1 MSGSVIPGPDAYS
14 RLRGKRIPVAGPQ
27 ITEEEVALV
36 ADAARNGWYENA
48 TTYITQFERMM
59 AEYCGVKYAIAV
71 SHATSAI
78 HLALATLGVK
88 DGDEV
93 IAPDIT
99 WIASVAPIYQTG
111 AEAVL
116 VDIREDTW
124 CIDVEAIARAITP
137 RTKAILG
144 VDLYGSM
151 CDWPAIEA
159 LAKAHGLKVIED
171 AAEALGSSL
180 NGKRAGA
187 FGDIS
192 VLSFH
197 GSKTVTTGEGGMLL
211 TDDETLY
218 RRALFLRDHGRTN
231 VAGRYQMFYNT
242 EIAFKYKM
250 SAMQAALGVGQM
262 KRIDALVAHKR
273 NTFEWY
279 RKRLAGLNG
288 VTINVEPDGVFN
300 CFWMPTI
307 VLDPELGVSR
317 QDIMEG
323 LDARGV
329 DTRPFFTPLSD
340 MPAFS
345 ERESAQRF
353 ASANRVGSRIA
364 AHAVN
369 LPSSALTTEEDVAY
383 VCDCLL
389 EIIHE
394 AAPLQA
400 AAGR

>member
-1 MSGSVIPGPDAYS
+1 MASGATWNRD
-14 RLRGKRIPVAGPQ
+14 KRIPVAGPQ
-27 ITEEEVALV
+27 ITDAEVALV

-48 TTYITQFERMM
+48 NAYINQFERLV
-59 AEYCGVKYAIAV
+59 ADYCGVKHAIAV

-78 HLALATLGVK
+78 HLALETLGVTE
-88 DGDEV
+88 GDEV

-111 AEAVL
+111 ADAVL
-116 VDIREDTW
+116 VDMKEDTW
-124 CIDVEAIARAITP
+124 CIDPAAIERAITP

-151 CDWPAIEA
+151 CDWPAIEKIA
-159 LAKAHGLKVIED
+159 RERGIKVIED

-180 NGKRAGA
+180 DGRRAGA

-211 TDDETLY
+211 TNDEALY

-231 VAGRYQMFYNT
+231 VQGRYQMFFNT

-262 KRIDALVAHKR
+262 KRIDALIEHKR

-279 RKRLAGLNG
+279 RKRLSGLNG
-288 VTINVEPDGVFN
+288 VSINVEPPNVFN

-307 VLDPELGVSR
+307 VLDPSLGVTR
-317 QDIMEG
+317 NDIMEG

-329 DTRPFFTPLSD
+329 DSRPFFTPLTD
-340 MPAFS
+340 MPAFA
-345 ERESAQRF
+345 EHKAAQRF
-353 ASANRVGSRIA
+353 AKANVVGARIA
-364 AHAVN
+364 PYAVN
-369 LPSSALTTEEDVAY
+369 LPSSALTTEDDVDY
-383 VCDCLL
+383 VCAAIL
-389 EIIHE
+389 EILREGEVAERAI
-394 AAPLQA
+394 AS
-400 AAGR
+400 

>member
-1 MSGSVIPGPDAYS
+1 MIGDGKSATQGSASAG
-14 RLRGKRIPVAGPQ
+14 RRRIPVAGPQ

-48 TTYITQFERMM
+48 TTYITEFER
-59 AEYCGVKYAIAV
+59 AVAGYVGVRHAIAV

-88 DGDEV
+88 AGDEV

-116 VDIREDTW
+116 VDIRPDTW
-124 CIDVEAIARAITP
+124 CIDPDAVRRAITP

-151 CDWPAIEA
+151 CDWPEIEKIA
-159 LAKAHGLKVIED
+159 RERGISVIED
-171 AAEALGSSL
+171 AAESLGSSL
-180 NGKRAGA
+180 HGRRAGA

-211 TDDETLY
+211 TDNTDLY
-218 RRALFLRDHGRTN
+218 KRALFLRDHGRTN
-231 VAGRYQMFYNT
+231 VQGRYQMFYNT

-250 SAMQAALGVGQM
+250 SALQAALGVGQM
-262 KRIDALVAHKR
+262 KRIDALIAHKR
-273 NTFEWY
+273 QTFEWY
-279 RKRLAGLNG
+279 RKRLEGLNG
-288 VTINVEPDGVFN
+288 IAINVEPAGVFN
-300 CFWMPTI
+300 CFWMPTV
-307 VLDPELGVSR
+307 VLDPSLGVTR

-329 DTRPFFTPLSD
+329 DSRPFFTPLSD
-340 MPAFS
+340 MPAFADH
-345 ERESAQRF
+345 EPARRF
-353 ASANRVGSRIA
+353 ADKNVVGART
-364 AHAVN
+364 AHYAVN
-369 LPSSALTTEEDVAY
+369 LPSSALTTEDDVDY
-383 VCDCLL
+383 VCAALL
-389 EIIHE
+389 DIIR
-394 AAPLQA
+394 AISSPPLA
-400 AAGR
+400 AAG

>member
-1 MSGSVIPGPDAYS
+1 MANEATRVDAAQTP
-14 RLRGKRIPVAGPQ
+14 RKRIPVAGPA
-27 ITEEEVALV
+27 ITEDEVALV

-48 TTYITQFERMM
+48 NTYIAQFERMV
-59 AEYCGVKYAIAV
+59 ADYCGVRHAIAV

-78 HLALATLGVK
+78 HLALATAGVK
-88 DGDEV
+88 EGDEV
-93 IAPDIT
+93 IAPDVT

-116 VDIREDTW
+116 VDIAPDTW
-124 CIDVEAIARAITP
+124 CMDVAAVERAITP

-151 CDWPAIEA
+151 CDWPAIEK
-159 LAKAHGLKVIED
+159 LAKARGITVIED

-180 NGKRAGA
+180 DGKRAGA
-187 FGDIS
+187 FGDMA

-211 TDDETLY
+211 TNDDGLH

-231 VAGRYQMFYNT
+231 VHGRYQMFFNT

-250 SAMQAALGVGQM
+250 SALQAALGVGQM
-262 KRIDALVAHKR
+262 KRIDDLIAHKR
-273 NTFEWY
+273 ATFEWY
-279 RKRLAGLNG
+279 RKRLSGLNG
-288 VTINVEPDGVFN
+288 VTINVEPPNVYN

-307 VLDPELGVSR
+307 VLDPSLGISR
-317 QDIMEG
+317 HDVMEW

-329 DTRPFFTPLSD
+329 DSRPMFTPLTQ
-340 MPAFS
+340 MPAFANHAPAL
-345 ERESAQRF
+345 RYADANTTSA
-353 ASANRVGSRIA
+353 RVA
-364 AHAVN
+364 LHAVN

-383 VCDCLL
+383 VCDALL
-389 EIIHE
+389 ELIRTRT
-394 AAPLQA
+394 
-400 AAGR
+400 AGE

>member
-1 MSGSVIPGPDAYS
+1 MSVVKLGTSDSMA
-14 RLRGKRIPVAGPQ
+14 RKRIPVAGPA
-27 ITEEEVALV
+27 ITDEEVALV
-36 ADAARNGWYENA
+36 ADAAKNAWYENA
-48 TTYITQFERMM
+48 GGYIAQFERMI
-59 AEYCGVKYAIAV
+59 ADYCGVKHAIAV

-88 DGDEV
+88 EGDEV

-116 VDIREDTW
+116 VDIKPDTW
-124 CIDVEAIARAITP
+124 CIDPDAIRRAITP

-151 CDWPAIEA
+151 CDWTEIEA
-159 LAKAHGLKVIED
+159 IAREQGIKVIED

-180 NGKRAGA
+180 NGKRAGC

-211 TDDETLY
+211 TNDETLY
-218 RRALFLRDHGRTN
+218 KRALFLRDHGRTN
-231 VAGRYQMFYNT
+231 VQGRYQMFFNS

-250 SAMQAALGVGQM
+250 SAIQAALGVGQM
-262 KRIDALVAHKR
+262 KRIDALVQHKR
-273 NTFEWY
+273 DTFEWY
-279 RKRLAGLNG
+279 RKRLSGLNG

-307 VLDPELGVSR
+307 VLDPELGVTR
-317 QDIMEG
+317 NDIMEG

-329 DTRPFFTPLSD
+329 DSRPFFTPLSE
-340 MPAFS
+340 MPAFA
-345 ERESAQRF
+345 ERKPAQRH
-353 ASANRVGSRIA
+353 ASANVVSTRIA
-364 AHAVN
+364 PYAVN
-369 LPSSALTTEEDVAY
+369 LPSSALTTEDDVDY
-383 VCDCLL
+383 ICDCIV
-389 EIIHE
+389 EIIRE
-394 AAPLQA
+394 ATPKQA
-400 AAGR
+400 ATGG